1 MDISWHYLAA
11 NYYQG
16 LEMLAAVVAV
26 LILLSSLDD
35 LFFDAWYWLRR
46 GYRRLTIE
54 RVRRPLTPAQ
64 LRERTA
70 QPLAIMVPAWKEY
83 DVIAAMIENMVKV
96 LDYRQYVVFVGTY
109 CNDEATI
116 AEVER
121 MRRRYKQLRRV
132 EVPNPGPT
140 CKADCLNW
148 IVKAIF
154 LHEKQHNMQFA
165 GVILHDSEDVLHP
178 LELQLFNYMLP
189 RMDMVQ
195 LPVMSLEREWHELVA
210 GTYMDEFAEWHGKD
224 MQVRESMSNVVP
236 SAGVGTCFS
245 RRALMALSANS
256 HDEPF
261 NTRSLTEDYEVGA
274 HLSRLGMKQIF
285 AMFPVQF
292 QVRRRAWFG
301 LRPDRDLT
309 VSMPLCVR
317 EYFPNTFKTAYRQR
331 ARWTLGIG
339 LQSWETIAWRG
350 SLAARYI
357 LLRDRKG
364 IVTAFISILAYLLVV
379 QLGLFLA
386 AKHFGVWTVYY
397 PSIFT
402 NSTWFNTLITF
413 NLGAMIWRAFSR
425 AYFVNKLYGWEHA
438 IMSVPRMV
446 VGNFINFMAVARAWR
461 MFMAYL
467 FKGKA
472 MAWDKTMHDFPSED
486 RLGQK
491 HQKLGDLLTA
501 WQAIDEEKL
510 ADALS
515 TQAELSMPLGRV
527 LVSKGWLDDE
537 TLAEA
542 IAFQADLPRA
552 QFNETTLQALSAKLP
567 AALRTRWRTVCIG
580 LTDTGQ
586 TVLAAA
592 NPLSAAVIEQLTE
605 VLGQSPLVHIAREGE
620 IAACLRLLAGIT
632 LGFDADQD
640 LGVPLLGDLLIERA
654 MVKREVVDRLME
666 SYQPARHGRIG
677 DYLADHGAL
686 SREAVEEA
694 VREQQ
699 RLRQARKAQMA
710 SEQAELSPLELAA

>member
-1 MDISWHYLAA
+1 
-11 NYYQG
+11 
-16 LEMLAAVVAV
+16 
-26 LILLSSLDD
+26 
-35 LFFDAWYWLRR
+35 
-46 GYRRLTIE
+46 
-54 RVRRPLTPAQ
+54 
-64 LRERTA
+64 
-70 QPLAIMVPAWKEY
+70 
-83 DVIAAMIENMVKV
+83 
-96 LDYRQYVVFVGTY
+96 
-109 CNDEATI
+109 
-116 AEVER
+116 
-121 MRRRYKQLRRV
+121 
-132 EVPNPGPT
+132 
-140 CKADCLNW
+140 LNW

-386 AKHFGVWTVYY
+386 AKHFGLWTVYY

-467 FKGKA
+467 FKGRA

-486 RLGQK
+486 RLGQNIK
-491 HQKLGDLLTA
+491 NWAICSRPGKPSMKRNSPMPCPRKRSCQCRWAESWFQKGGWMMKPWPKLLRFKPTCPVP
-501 WQAIDEEKL
+501 
-510 ADALS
+510 S
-515 TQAELSMPLGRV
+515 
-527 LVSKGWLDDE
+527 SKKQR
-537 TLAEA
+537 
-542 IAFQADLPRA
+542 F
-552 QFNETTLQALSAKLP
+552 K
-567 AALRTRWRTVCIG
+567 RWPP
-580 LTDTGQ
+580 
-586 TVLAAA
+586 
-592 NPLSAAVIEQLTE
+592 N
-605 VLGQSPLVHIAREGE
+605 
-620 IAACLRLLAGIT
+620 CLRRSEPG
-632 LGFDADQD
+632 
-640 LGVPLLGDLLIERA
+640 
-654 MVKREVVDRLME
+654 
-666 SYQPARHGRIG
+666 
-677 DYLADHGAL
+677 GAL
-686 SREAVEEA
+686 FA
-694 VREQQ
+694 
-699 RLRQARKAQMA
+699 
-710 SEQAELSPLELAA
+710 LA